1 MPTLLPRSKK
11 LRTALLVVGSLAFVG
26 IVAAILVSSA
36 DSGPK
41 QTPAAKAK
49 AKAKQHAK
57 AVAQETSTDLKVG
70 KVVVQNTGFPTAVN
84 LPTKRAVMSATQR
97 YFNYA
102 IQDPLRGGR
111 VNNKYTKEFDRGV
124 SGLAGGKDR
133 ATLTEA
139 TTGPIRG
146 PVTIHAARVQID
158 VLGDPTGAPSLI
170 AASFSVK
177 VYTATPA
184 GKLTISRQTELT
196 FADEKHG
203 WIVTAYHVT
212 VVRKIGGKTT
222 STTAH
227 RGTGK

>member
-1 MPTLLPRSKK
+1 
-11 LRTALLVVGSLAFVG
+11 LLVVGSLAFVG

-49 AKAKQHAK
+49 AKAKAHAK

-111 VNNKYTKEFDRGV
+111 VNN
-124 SGLAGGKDR
+124 
-133 ATLTEA
+133 
-139 TTGPIRG
+139 
-146 PVTIHAARVQID
+146 
-158 VLGDPTGAPSLI
+158 
-170 AASFSVK
+170 
-177 VYTATPA
+177 
-184 GKLTISRQTELT
+184 
-196 FADEKHG
+196 
-203 WIVTAYHVT
+203 
-212 VVRKIGGKTT
+212 
-222 STTAH
+222 
-227 RGTGK
+227 